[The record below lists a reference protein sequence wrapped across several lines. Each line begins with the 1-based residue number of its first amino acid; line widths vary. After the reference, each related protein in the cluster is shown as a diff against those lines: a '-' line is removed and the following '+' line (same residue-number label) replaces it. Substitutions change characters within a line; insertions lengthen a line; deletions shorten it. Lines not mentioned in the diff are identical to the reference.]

1 MNLSTNA
8 QRATREWASRP
19 NDERFTSL
27 FAMRDHFAHQK
38 ANSRQAVVSS
48 RQIEM
53 RPDEDNEGLQ
63 LYGPTG
69 HGFEPTHWSFGQ
81 LANLAGAP
89 AGYLRKLPSPMV
101 SDLINYGLKVERPIE
116 DVGVLLHKNDKNI
129 LRAATG
135 PNYGRVWNLDV
146 TTALIDRFGDGVTGS
161 WTVPGEFGKA
171 LESVTKQNT
180 TLYASDRDMF
190 VFLANE
196 SQRIEVAGRSLARGF
211 YLWNSEVGAQ
221 TIGLGIFLFDF
232 VCQNRIVWGQ
242 QDYKEFKIRHTVSA
256 PDRFLAELQ
265 PALRR
270 YSESSDSNIIE
281 AVSDASKD
289 KLNDVNEFLAR
300 RFGPRMVESIK
311 RVHQLEEQRPI
322 ETRFDVVVGVTAY
335 AKSIEHQ
342 DARVELEREAGKL
355 LSLAS

>member
-19 NDERFTSL
+19 NDERYTSL
-27 FAMRDHFAHQK
+27 LDMREHFAHQK
-38 ANSRQAVVSS
+38 ANSRQAIVSS
-48 RQIEM
+48 RQIELQ
-53 RPDEDNEGLQ
+53 PHEDNGLK
-63 LYGPTG
+63 LVGPSG
-69 HGFEPTHWSFGQ
+69 NGFEPNHWSFGQ
-81 LANLAGAP
+81 LSTLAGAP
-89 AGYLRKLPSPMV
+89 AGYLRKLPSPMAC
-101 SDLINYGLKVERPIE
+101 DCINYGLKVDRPIE
-116 DVGVLLHKNDKNI
+116 DIGVLLHRNDRNI

-146 TTALIDRFGDGVTGS
+146 VEALIQRFGNGADGE
-161 WTVPGEFGKA
+161 WRVPGEFGKRLA
-171 LESVTKQNT
+171 EVTKANT

-196 SQRIEVAGRSLARGF
+196 DRRIEIAGRSLARGF
-211 YLWNSEVGAQ
+211 YLWNSEVGAA

-270 YSESSDSNIIE
+270 YSESSDSNIIQ
-281 AVSDASKD
+281 AVEDASKD
-289 KLNDVNEFLAR
+289 KLADVNEFLAK

-311 RVHQLEEQRPI
+311 RVHVLEENRPI

-335 AKSIEHQ
+335 AKGIEHQ
-342 DARVELEREAGKL
+342 DSRVDLERQAGL
-355 LSLAS
+355 LLAS